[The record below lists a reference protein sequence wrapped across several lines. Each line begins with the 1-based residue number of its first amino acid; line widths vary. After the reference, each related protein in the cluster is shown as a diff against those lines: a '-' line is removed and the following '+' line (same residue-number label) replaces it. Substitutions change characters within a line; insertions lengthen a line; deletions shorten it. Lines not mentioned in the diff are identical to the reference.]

1 MHSTQATRDSHS
13 PSSGA
18 QTHGMQ
24 YGHLSIMA
32 VLSFFAM
39 YFLMYAMVD
48 KLENVFLSLNQVY
61 MAGLMAAAMV
71 IIELAVMGMMYP
83 SKRLNL
89 IIIAASAA
97 YAAVFFLFIRQ
108 QSMIYE
114 SQFLRSMISH
124 HAGAILMCENTR
136 FHDAEIKQLCQ
147 NIIANQESEI
157 TQMKIKLATLD

>member
-1 MHSTQATRDSHS
+1 MHSTQATRDSNS
-13 PSSGA
+13 TSSGA

-24 YGHLSIMA
+24 YGNLSIMA
-32 VLSFFAM
+32 VLSFAAM

-48 KLENVFLSLNQVY
+48 KFENVFLNLNQVY
-61 MAGLMAAAMV
+61 MAGLMSAAMV

-108 QSMIYE
+108 HSMIYE
-114 SQFLRSMISH
+114 SQLLRSMISH
-124 HAGAILMCENTR
+124 HAGAVLMCQNTR
-136 FHDAEIKQLCQ
+136 IHDPEIKQLCL
-147 NIIANQESEI
+147 NIIASQESEI
-157 TQMKIKLATLD
+157 AQMKAKLAALK